1 MGEERRLALGKTPSP
16 AQESV
21 PAAPECKE
29 CPGAL
34 LCKRQLIMRCLFRAA
49 DSASLSGT
57 SDRSRLLENVRSA
70 IVPAD
75 IFSSAFFNRL
85 SVSCTR
91 VNSQIVVVFSTTRPA
106 WWSPDH

>member
-1 MGEERRLALGKTPSP
+1 MGAEKRLASGKTPSP

-34 LCKRQLIMRCLFRAA
+34 LSKRQLIMRCLFRAA

-57 SDRSRLLENVRSA
+57 SDGSRLLEYVRSA
-70 IVPAD
+70 MGPA
-75 IFSSAFFNRL
+75 
-85 SVSCTR
+85 
-91 VNSQIVVVFSTTRPA
+91 
-106 WWSPDH
+106 